1 MGYGFWRWFEDRSR
15 PTYYGWWTSMNRKA
29 ILGWNK
35 RGTRLLIH
43 IHLWFGLPHLDKAG
57 ARRQKER
64 DKVYPGVHV
73 HQPVFLLR
81 IERHT
86 NCHQSHCS
94 WDMCEAAY
102 FHSWKPCLPCSKANT
117 ADPSQQAHQLT
128 KTAHVTKPNE
138 FVSKRPACHTL
149 ESWNRLVW
157 CLWIIWAG
165 QW

>member
-1 MGYGFWRWFEDRSR
+1 MNIHESKSSWAETKGAPGFWSIFIYGLVFRTWTKQVQGDRRRETKS
-15 PTYYGWWTSMNRKA
+15 TQVFMFTSQFFFWGLKA
-29 ILGWNK
+29 TQTATSPIAPETSV
-35 RGTRLLIH
+35 RRL
-43 IHLWFGLPHLDKAG
+43 
-57 ARRQKER
+57 
-64 DKVYPGVHV
+64 
-73 HQPVFLLR
+73 
-81 IERHT
+81 
-86 NCHQSHCS
+86 N
-94 WDMCEAAY
+94 Y